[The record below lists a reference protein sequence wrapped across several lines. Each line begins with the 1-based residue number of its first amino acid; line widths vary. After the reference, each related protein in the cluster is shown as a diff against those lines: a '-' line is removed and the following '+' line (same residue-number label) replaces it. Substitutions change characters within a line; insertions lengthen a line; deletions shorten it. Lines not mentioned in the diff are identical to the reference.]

1 MCVNPVEVG
10 RMESM
15 RRAVCLKELRARHE
29 IEDVERRYIY
39 GLIAIQYTYTH
50 SYIHIIIIMDIN
62 GLIVLIISF

>member
-1 MCVNPVEVG
+1 MNRELSPKSILRGLAYRDFELCDLMCVNPVEVG

-39 GLIAIQYTYTH
+39 
-50 SYIHIIIIMDIN
+50 MD
-62 GLIVLIISF
+62 